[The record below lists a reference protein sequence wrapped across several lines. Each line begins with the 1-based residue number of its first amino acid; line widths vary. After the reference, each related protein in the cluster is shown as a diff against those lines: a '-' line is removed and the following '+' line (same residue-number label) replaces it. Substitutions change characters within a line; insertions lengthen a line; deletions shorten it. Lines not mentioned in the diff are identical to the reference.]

1 VNHDQH
7 LMIVGVGPADLAT
20 ARAYRE
26 GGGRGLVT
34 MVTTKS
40 YASYKR
46 TPLTKEYL

>member
-7 LMIVGVGPADLAT
+7 LVIVGAGPADLAT

-34 MVTTKS
+34 MLTTES

-46 TPLTKEYL
+46 PPLTKEYL